1 MAYKIMLGDARLFL
15 HGWVSK
21 WDNIVWM
28 AIGYLMHTTCFILDQ
43 IINIELH
50 VEKKKKKEL
59 KQIYSSWN
67 KDPQFYKLWKH
78 ATIVYI
84 CPSLLNNF

>member
-50 VEKKKKKEL
+50 IEKKKEKRIETNLLLL
-59 KQIYSSWN
+59 KQGSPILQVMKACDNCLHLS
-67 KDPQFYKLWKH
+67 KFVK
-78 ATIVYI
+78 
-84 CPSLLNNF
+84 